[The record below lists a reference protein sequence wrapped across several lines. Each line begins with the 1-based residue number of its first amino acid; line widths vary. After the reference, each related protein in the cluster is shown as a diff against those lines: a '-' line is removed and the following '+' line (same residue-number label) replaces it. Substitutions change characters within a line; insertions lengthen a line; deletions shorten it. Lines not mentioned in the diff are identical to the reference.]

1 MRYSLLTSYFLLL
14 PFLISCNDSPKSKL
28 TIATSANMKFA
39 MEELISS
46 FEKENGIEC
55 EMIVGSSGKLTA
67 QIKEHAPFD
76 IFVSAD
82 LKYPEELYRSGFSES
97 EVIIYAYG
105 KLILLSVKKNI
116 IPDLNDLNR
125 KEIRHIALG
134 NPKTAPYGTAAMEVL
149 KKKKLFSDLKDKL
162 VYGESVSQ
170 VNQFILSG
178 VAEAGFTAKSVT
190 MSPNIKEEG
199 NWIEIAPELYQ
210 PIAQGFI
217 ILNNRKDHLK
227 EAQIFQ
233 KYLLSEKGKE
243 ILNKF
248 GYRLPD

>member
-1 MRYSLLTSYFLLL
+1 
-14 PFLISCNDSPKSKL
+14 
-28 TIATSANMKFA
+28 

-55 EMIVGSSGKLTA
+55 EMILGSSGKLTA

-105 KLILLSVKKNI
+105 KLILISVKKNI

-149 KKKKLFSDLKDKL
+149 KKKSSF
-162 VYGESVSQ
+162 
-170 VNQFILSG
+170 
-178 VAEAGFTAKSVT
+178 
-190 MSPNIKEEG
+190 
-199 NWIEIAPELYQ
+199 
-210 PIAQGFI
+210 
-217 ILNNRKDHLK
+217 
-227 EAQIFQ
+227 QI
-233 KYLLSEKGKE
+233 
-243 ILNKF
+243 
-248 GYRLPD
+248 